1 MLLFLFPYKFTDSFY
16 HRHQIGILKKKLN
29 TKIEIHDLSN
39 ILNKDWNKAF
49 INKRHKIAK
58 VFENINDW
66 EIYLKKLLLKK
77 RKIFVVNLLDTNS
90 FNSVRVHKFLNK
102 PEIKIL
108 QFCSPEVCIKKK
120 RKKFF
125 LK

>member
-1 MLLFLFPYKFTDSFY
+1 MLLFYFLTSSPDSFY

-77 RKIFVVNLLDTNS
+77 E
-90 FNSVRVHKFLNK
+90 KFLW
-102 PEIKIL
+102 
-108 QFCSPEVCIKKK
+108 
-120 RKKFF
+120 
-125 LK
+125 

>member
-49 INKRHKIAK
+49 INKRHKKAK
-58 VFENINDW
+58 AFENINDW

-77 RKIFVVNLLDTNS
+77 RKIFVVNLLDITHLI
-90 FNSVRVHKFLNK
+90 RWGT
-102 PEIKIL
+102 
-108 QFCSPEVCIKKK
+108 
-120 RKKFF
+120 
-125 LK
+125 